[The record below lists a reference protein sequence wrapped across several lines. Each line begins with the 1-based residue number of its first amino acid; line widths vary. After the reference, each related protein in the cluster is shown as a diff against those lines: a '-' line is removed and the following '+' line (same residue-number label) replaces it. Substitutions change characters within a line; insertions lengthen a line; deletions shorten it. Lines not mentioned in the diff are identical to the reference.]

1 MPYIIIADIKYYE
14 DGPSVQSYLNI
25 QDEGVF
31 WDDGSMDIWDD
42 YQHAANVAEV
52 LRNDGLK
59 LSRSYTEVE
68 NIRVGRIRIMATG
81 LDTL

>member
-1 MPYIIIADIKYYE
+1 MFYIIIADIKYYE
-14 DGPSVQSYLNI
+14 DGPSIQSYLNI

-42 YQHAANVAEV
+42 YQHAVNVAEV

-59 LSRSYTEVE
+59 LSRSYAEVE
-68 NIRVGRIRIMATG
+68 NIRVSKIQIMTEEI
-81 LDTL
+81 

>member
-1 MPYIIIADIKYYE
+1 MSYIIVADVQYYK
-14 DGPSVQSYLNI
+14 GVPFIQSYLNI

-42 YQHAANVAEV
+42 YQHATNVAEV

-59 LSRSYTEVE
+59 LSRSYAEVE
-68 NIRVGRIRIMATG
+68 NIRVGSIQITAEG
-81 LDTL
+81 I